1 MRVGVLALQGA
12 FHAHLG
18 TLQRIGVDSCA
29 VRRPVDLD
37 GLDAVVIPGGE
48 STTMS
53 MLLSSSE
60 LLEPLRRFAADGQPI
75 FGTCAGMIVL
85 ASDIEDGRDDQVALG
100 AIDIT
105 VQRNGYGR
113 QLQSVETDITMPGA
127 TSFHAI
133 FIRAPR
139 VTRVGEGVEVLALH
153 RGDPVLLRQG
163 SVLVAS
169 FHPELTDDPA
179 IHQLFINSVLQAGI
193 SG

>member
-18 TLQRIGVDSCA
+18 MLHRIGVDSCS
-29 VRRPVDLD
+29 VRCPGDLE
-37 GLDAVVIPGGE
+37 GVDAVVVPGGE

-53 MLLSSSE
+53 MLMSSSG
-60 LLEPLRRFAADGQPI
+60 LLKPLRRFVADSVPI

-85 ASDIEDGRDDQVALG
+85 ASDIEDGRDDQIALG

-113 QLQSVETDITMPGA
+113 QLQSVETDIDVADG
-127 TSFHAI
+127 TSFHGI

-169 FHPELTDDPA
+169 FHPELTDDPT
-179 IHQLFINSVLQAGI
+179 IHEMFISSVHRAGI
-193 SG
+193 AG

>member
-12 FHAHLG
+12 VHAHLG
-18 TLQRIGVDSCA
+18 ALQRIGVDSCPL
-29 VRRPVDLD
+29 RRPGDLD
-37 GLDAVVIPGGE
+37 AVDAVVIPGGE

-53 MLLSSSE
+53 MLLASSE
-60 LLEPLRRFAADGQPI
+60 LLEPLRRFVADGMPI

-85 ASDIEDGRDDQVALG
+85 ASEIEDGRDDQVALG

-113 QLQSVETDITMPGA
+113 QLQSFETDVALPETG
-127 TSFHAI
+127 TFHAI

-139 VTRVGEGVEVLALH
+139 VIRVGGGVEVLAHH

-169 FHPELTDDPA
+169 FHPELTNDPS
-179 IHQLFINSVLQAGI
+179 IHELFVNSVLRAGMA
-193 SG
+193 G

>member
-12 FHAHLG
+12 VHAHLG
-18 TLQRIGVDSCA
+18 ALQRIGVDSCPL
-29 VRRPVDLD
+29 RRPRDLD
-37 GLDAVVIPGGE
+37 DVDAVVIPGGE

-60 LLEPLRRFAADGQPI
+60 LLEPLRRCVADGMPI

-85 ASDIEDGRDDQVALG
+85 ASEIEDGRDDQVALG

-113 QLQSVETDITMPGA
+113 QLQSFETDIALPEPR
-127 TSFHAI
+127 SFHAI

-139 VTRVGEGVEVLALH
+139 VIRVGEGVEVLARH

-169 FHPELTDDPA
+169 FHPELTDDPS
-179 IHQLFINSVLQAGI
+179 IHEIFINNVLRAGMA
-193 SG
+193 G

>member
-12 FHAHLG
+12 FDAHLG
-18 TLQRIGVDSCA
+18 MLQRIGVDSCS
-29 VRRPVDLD
+29 VRCPDDLV
-37 GLDAVVIPGGE
+37 GVDAVVVPGGE

-53 MLLSSSE
+53 MLASSSG
-60 LLEPLRRFAADGQPI
+60 LLEPLRRFAANGVPI
-75 FGTCAGMIVL
+75 FGTCAGMIML
-85 ASDIEDGRDDQVALG
+85 ASDIEDGRDDQIALG

-113 QLQSVETDITMPGA
+113 QLQSFETDIDVPDGR
-127 TSFHAI
+127 SFHAI

-179 IHQLFINSVLQAGI
+179 IHEMFINSVHRAGI
-193 SG
+193 AG